1 MKLNLLDIN
10 NYISRNKCQQVSSTN
25 IYALTGHRF
34 DPNGLWSEEIFGRIG
49 SNDRKTKFG
58 YVDLTCNIINP
69 VVYDIVVG
77 MAPEIRHI
85 VMENKR
91 YEFSKNKFKEVEV
104 GQTGITFL
112 LSILDKIDFEK
123 ICKPNKV
130 DVAKFL
136 NKNKKLIILDKYL
149 ILPAGIRDLSL
160 HQTKG
165 KQFSS
170 EVNELYEKLIMLVS
184 QKGIQDDTEMSAV
197 FITYIQKTSLAIY
210 KWIQSKVKGKQ
221 GLFQGS
227 MLKKTLDFS
236 ARVVAISDPNIPLGS
251 IGIPWHVIITL
262 YQPFFIHKVYKD
274 EEMQELI
281 AEFMECGLDE
291 INDHKIQEFNQR
303 VNKRP
308 RKVTGRIKEKLL
320 TIAQDITL
328 DKDILCK
335 RDPVVSRN
343 SYYSASIV
351 VLAEGR
357 AAVVNSLSVTPQGLD
372 FDGDTIALIPVFTNE
387 ALKEATKLNPAKSKS
402 AWMDPISSGHHYP
415 LTLDPVATIYAATK
429 V

>member
-1 MKLNLLDIN
+1 MKLNLLDTN
-10 NYISRNKCQQVSSTN
+10 AYVSRNKCQQVSSTN
-25 IYALTGHRF
+25 IYALTGHKF

-58 YVDLTCNIINP
+58 YVDLTCRILNP
-69 VVYDIVVG
+69 VVYGIVVG

-85 VMENKR
+85 VMESKR
-91 YEFSKNKFKEVEV
+91 YEFEKNKFKEVEV

-112 LSILDKIDFEK
+112 MSILDDIDFEK
-123 ICKPNKV
+123 ICKPTKV
-130 DVAKFL
+130 DAAKFL
-136 NKNKKLIILDKYL
+136 NKNRKLITIEKYL
-149 ILPAGIRDLSL
+149 VLPAGIRDLSL

-184 QKGIQDDTEMSAV
+184 QKGLQDDSDMGAV
-197 FITYIQKTSLAIY
+197 FISYIQKTTLAIY

-236 ARVVAISDPNIPLGS
+236 ARVVAISDPNIPLGT
-251 IGIPWHVIITL
+251 IGVPWHIVLTL
-262 YQPFFIHKVYKD
+262 YQPFFINRVYKNED
-274 EEMQELI
+274 VQILI
-281 AEFMECGLDE
+281 AEFMECELDE

-308 RKVTGRIKEKLL
+308 RKITGDLKDQLMN
-320 TIAQDITL
+320 IARDITEG
-328 DKDILCK
+328 KDILCK

-343 SYYSASIV
+343 SYYSASIE
-351 VLAEGR
+351 VLDKGR

-415 LTLDPVATIYAATK
+415 LTLDPVSTIYAATK